1 MPQRRGALPI
11 TDAGVVDCADAYARG
26 VPFDRLERLRAKTP
40 VVWLDGRMADRPG
53 SWAVLR
59 YADVHHALTRPE
71 LFAPQGDGM
80 LHGPITADLPD
91 TGAAP
96 DRPA

>member
-40 VVWLDGRMADRPG
+40 VVWLDGRMAGRPG

-71 LFAPQGDGM
+71 LFAPQGDGI
-80 LHGPITADLPD
+80 LHGPVT
-91 TGAAP
+91 
-96 DRPA
+96 